1 MENREHFGS
10 LTARMKAFREEVL
23 DEKPYVD
30 AERAILATQAYQE
43 NQNQP
48 RVMARALMLK
58 KILEHMTIY
67 IEDKTLLAGNQAT
80 KNVNEPRNKQQQ
92 TRWQAYRRRAQRQ
105 RSTWS
110 RRTQSESRRL

>member
-43 NQNQP
+43 IRISP
-48 RVMARALMLK
+48 AS
-58 KILEHMTIY
+58 
-67 IEDKTLLAGNQAT
+67 
-80 KNVNEPRNKQQQ
+80 
-92 TRWQAYRRRAQRQ
+92 WQGRLCSK
-105 RSTWS
+105 RSW
-110 RRTQSESRRL
+110 RT

>member
-48 RVMARALMLK
+48 RVMARARMLRN
-58 KILEHMTIY
+58 ILEHMTIY

-80 KNVNEPRNKQQQ
+80 KNVNAPIFPEYTMGFVLKELDLFEKRDGDVF
-92 TRWQAYRRRAQRQ
+92 
-105 RSTWS
+105 
-110 RRTQSESRRL
+110 

>member
-48 RVMARALMLK
+48 RVMAK
-58 KILEHMTIY
+58 
-67 IEDKTLLAGNQAT
+67 G
-80 KNVNEPRNKQQQ
+80 
-92 TRWQAYRRRAQRQ
+92 AYAQK
-105 RSTWS
+105 RSW
-110 RRTQSESRRL
+110 RT